1 MQVQNRSA
9 RFGTFFFITAM
20 SFVGASQVQAH
31 GYMTNPASRS
41 FKCSQGQNG
50 DCGSIRY
57 EPQSVEAPKGFPAAG
72 PADGKIASGG
82 VRPDFSPL
90 DRQTSDLWSK
100 TTIKSGINNFAWK
113 FTANHKTS
121 KWEYYITRQGWD
133 QNHVLTRS
141 AFEPTPFCT
150 VDGRNQQPPATVTHQ
165 CSVPAGH
172 TGYHVIL
179 GVWEIADTVNSF
191 YQVNDVLIEGGSTT
205 PPPSQA
211 LTQVGS
217 INSTV
222 VLKAGD
228 SVRTRVF
235 DASGENDALRT
246 DLAITRDED
255 GAPSKWSYLLAQKI
269 NETQPR
275 LAAGQLDANGNVVP
289 AYGLNTI
296 YSKAKK
302 DIVRVELDYQ
312 QANVPVEPV
321 LHVHDLAA
329 EYPIV
334 NGKATLR
341 FSVMTEALLAVSA
354 KVFDADNRS
363 VGFATAD
370 VTSSHAFAVDIQ
382 NAVAGS
388 YTLVIQGVNK
398 AGETV
403 QRTETFSLKGD
414 ATYQYRFPENISL
427 YKAGTRVLQPKNGK
441 VYECKPYPY
450 SGFCKQWTAASNAYE
465 PGIGVSWTQAWIAR

>member
-1 MQVQNRSA
+1 MQAQNRNVQLGA
-9 RFGTFFFITAM
+9 FFFVTALT
-20 SFVGASQVQAH
+20 FAGAAEVQAH
-31 GYMTNPASRS
+31 GYMTGPASRA
-41 FKCSQGQNG
+41 FKCSQGLNG

-72 PADGKIASGG
+72 PEDGKIASGG

-90 DRQTSDLWSK
+90 DRQTSDLWNK
-100 TTIKSGINNFAWK
+100 TSIKTGLNNFAWK

-165 CSVPAGH
+165 CTVPAGR

-191 YQVNDVLIEGGSTT
+191 YQVNDVLIENGLT
-205 PPPSQA
+205 PPPGQA
-211 LTQVGS
+211 LTQVGT
-217 INSTV
+217 INSSV
-222 VLKAGD
+222 VLKKGD
-228 SVRTRVF
+228 LVKTRVF
-235 DASGENDALRT
+235 DKSGENSALQT
-246 DLAITRDED
+246 QLSIARDED

-275 LAAGQLDANGNVVP
+275 LIAGQVDADGNVVP
-289 AYGLNTI
+289 AYGLNTV
-296 YSKAKK
+296 YSKVKN
-302 DIVRVELDYQ
+302 DITRVELDYQ
-312 QANVPVEPV
+312 QATPPVEPV
-321 LHVHDLAA
+321 LHVHDLAT

-334 NGKATLR
+334 NGKASLR
-341 FSVMTEALLAVSA
+341 FSVMTEALLTVSA

-363 VGFATAD
+363 VAYASAD
-370 VTSSHAFAVDIQ
+370 VTSSYTFALDIP
-382 NAVAGS
+382 NAASGS
-388 YTLVIQGVNK
+388 YTLVLQGVNK
-398 AGETV
+398 AGESV
-403 QRTETFSLKGD
+403 QRTESFQLKGD
-414 ATYQYRFPENISL
+414 ATYQYRFPANISL
-427 YKAGTRVLQPKNGK
+427 YKAGTRVLQPKDGR

-450 SGFCKQWTAASNAYE
+450 SGYCKQWSASSNAFE
-465 PGIGVSWTQAWIAR
+465 PGVGSSWTQAWIAR